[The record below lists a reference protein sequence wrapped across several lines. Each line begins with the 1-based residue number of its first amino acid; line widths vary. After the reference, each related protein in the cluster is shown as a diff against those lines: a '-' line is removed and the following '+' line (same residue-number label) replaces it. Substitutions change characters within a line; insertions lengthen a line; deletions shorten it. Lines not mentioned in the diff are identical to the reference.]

1 MKKILICLF
10 IACIGVVIY
19 KKFVSDVCAEV
30 WTHNEVNGKIE
41 AFKEPAE
48 APLKSELYIDASGSM
63 KPYFFATNTTM
74 SNSISEFLNLDEKGT
89 DVYFIGSNK
98 KHNGLVAQ
106 IITNVK
112 NQPNLASTS
121 FDNFFMSMSAKADS
135 TNSIIYLVT
144 DGIMSINGVDMKTAL
159 TQMMGKVKN
168 SLSKSNNIAA
178 AIFRYKSGYKGQY
191 WNCMNHP
198 IVLSKEMSRPYY
210 IIALGKK
217 EVIRWLSKQ
226 DDITAKGDN
235 AYYMGIH
242 DYKAHNIL
250 KLDKSDSAKLEKP
263 GETIKLSV
271 DLPECLSSMDVSKA
285 VVKINNKTVDGIPLT
300 YSEGKL
306 TATLDKS
313 IAVPGG
319 NVEVSIGVPNEIPTK
334 WTKTW
339 NCDDDLKGPDETTTF
354 GLSSLV
360 KGMYK
365 ALESDTNMLS
375 ITFKFNK
382 SI

>member
-1 MKKILICLF
+1 
-10 IACIGVVIY
+10 
-19 KKFVSDVCAEV
+19 
-30 WTHNEVNGKIE
+30 
-41 AFKEPAE
+41 
-48 APLKSELYIDASGSM
+48 
-63 KPYFFATNTTM
+63 
-74 SNSISEFLNLDEKGT
+74 
-89 DVYFIGSNK
+89 
-98 KHNGLVAQ
+98 
-106 IITNVK
+106 
-112 NQPNLASTS
+112 
-121 FDNFFMSMSAKADS
+121 
-135 TNSIIYLVT
+135 
-144 DGIMSINGVDMKTAL
+144 
-159 TQMMGKVKN
+159 
-168 SLSKSNNIAA
+168 
-178 AIFRYKSGYKGQY
+178 
-191 WNCMNHP
+191 
-198 IVLSKEMSRPYY
+198 
-210 IIALGKK
+210 
-217 EVIRWLSKQ
+217 
-226 DDITAKGDN
+226 
-235 AYYMGIH
+235 
-242 DYKAHNIL
+242 
-250 KLDKSDSAKLEKP
+250 
-263 GETIKLSV
+263 
-271 DLPECLSSMDVSKA
+271 MDVSKA